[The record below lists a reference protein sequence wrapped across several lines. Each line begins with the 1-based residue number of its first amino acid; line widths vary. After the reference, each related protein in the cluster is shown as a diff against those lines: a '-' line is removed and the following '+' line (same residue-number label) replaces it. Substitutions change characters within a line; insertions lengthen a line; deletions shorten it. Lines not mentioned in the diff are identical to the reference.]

1 MTVVSPASPRK
12 RRTGFTLM
20 ELIVASFLISLLS
33 MLSIMAWKTFG
44 VPAVR
49 VEQRTRIALS
59 ANLAAESLAR
69 DLSGCLLLKEARS
82 ETDLNQIERPY
93 RFDSRLAADTDH
105 PYPLR
110 LHFKSGDDPPK
121 EKTVSYWVDS
131 SSSTGMLMR
140 RDEQSGD
147 PPVVVAAH
155 VTALQV
161 PPILEG
167 ETSFTIGF
175 TVSYRDFEGT
185 YAMTVKNPPTES
197 ESYPP

>member
-1 MTVVSPASPRK
+1 MTVVAPASPRK

-69 DLSGCLLLKEARS
+69 DLSGCLLREEARS

-93 RFDSRLAADTDH
+93 RFDSRLAADTAH

-131 SSSTGMLMR
+131 SSSTDMLMR
-140 RDEQSGD
+140 RDEQSGA
-147 PPVVVAAH
+147 PPVVVTAH

-161 PPILEG
+161 PLILEG
-167 ETSFTIGF
+167 ETSFTIEF